1 MKGNYRRLGKV
12 RENSYLNKESIKIDS
27 NIRKEICKEFS
38 EWARDIWG
46 THPEK
51 QKTLDNG
58 AFFEAISNIRL
69 QQHLETHQEFGQNV
83 RWSQPEATIE
93 RQTIIKVF

>member
-1 MKGNYRRLGKV
+1 MDSN
-12 RENSYLNKESIKIDS
+12 LNKESIKIDS

-38 EWARDIWG
+38 EWARNIWG

-58 AFFEAISNIRL
+58 EFFEAISNIKL
-69 QQHLETHQEFGQNV
+69 QLHLETRTQEFGQNV

-93 RQTIIKVF
+93 RQTIIKFF